1 MLKVVVTT
9 DFADEAFMKVA
20 HEVLDDIA
28 VIEHIPCHT
37 EEEIIKNCADA
48 DAALAIYDPFTDKVF
63 ASLPKLKLVSV
74 ISIGFNFIDAVAAKK
89 YDIAVCNNPH
99 YCVEEVANHTL
110 AMVMALNR
118 QLFEYNKEIKV
129 DHVWNA
135 LTQKGKIKRL
145 NQQVFGLVGFG
156 NIARRVAKRMQATGC
171 KVIAYDPYIKQ
182 DFADQFDV
190 QMVDID
196 EIHKQSDMIS
206 LHVPLNPD
214 TEKMINKAAFEKMAA
229 KKPIFVNCGR
239 GGLVD
244 EDALYDALTTGKI
257 AGAGLDVFVSEK
269 PDFEKEY
276 KRFIELGDNL
286 IITPHAAYFSD
297 HSSYE
302 QKLFACQ
309 NLKNF
314 FTGNGDK
321 VPVVNGIRT
330 PRA

>member
-9 DFADEAFMKVA
+9 DFADQEFMKVA
-20 HEVLDDIA
+20 NEVLGDIA
-28 VIEHIPCHT
+28 QVVHDPCHT
-37 EEEIIKNCADA
+37 EEEIIEKCKDA

-74 ISIGFNFIDAVAAKK
+74 VSIGFNFIDAVAAKK
-89 YDIAVCNNPH
+89 YGIAVCNNPM

-110 AMVMALNR
+110 ALVMALNR
-118 QLFEYNKEIKV
+118 QLFQYNKEVKV
-129 DHVWNA
+129 DNVWSA

-145 NQQVFGLVGFG
+145 NKQTFGLVGFG

-171 KVIAYDPYIKQ
+171 EVIAYDPYIKQ
-182 DFADQFDV
+182 DFADQFGV
-190 QMVDID
+190 KMVELN
-196 EIHKQSDMIS
+196 EIYERSDMIS

-214 TEKMINKAAFEKMAA
+214 TEKMINKAAFDKMAA

-244 EDALYDALTTGKI
+244 EDALYDAIVQGKI
-257 AGAGLDVFVSEK
+257 SGAGLDVLVSEK
-269 PDFEKEY
+269 PDLKGEY
-276 KRFIELGDNL
+276 ARFANLGENVIL
-286 IITPHAAYFSD
+286 TPHAAFFSD
-297 HSSYE
+297 DAAYE

-309 NLKNF
+309 NLRNF